1 METKQLEIAIS
12 SAILEQEITLQ
23 EGRKEELFDNI
34 YQNIINK
41 KEEFVTLQSRINQKT
56 RRRYYLHYKGR
67 KTGLNIQTKERQVSL
82 PSTQI
87 EVIKNNKYAIALSEE
102 YGYNLQVTID

>member
-12 SAILEQEITLQ
+12 SAILEQEITLP

-67 KTGLNIQTKERQVSL
+67 KTGLNIQTKERRVSL

>member
-1 METKQLEIAIS
+1 METKQLETAIS
-12 SAILEQEITLQ
+12 SAILEQEITLP

-56 RRRYYLHYKGR
+56 RPRYYLHYKGR
-67 KTGLNIQTKERQVSL
+67 KKGLNIQTKERRVSVI
-82 PSTQI
+82 STQV
-87 EVIKNNKYAIALSEE
+87 EVIKNNKYAVALSEE
-102 YGYNLQVTID
+102 YGYNLQLTID

>member
-34 YQNIINK
+34 YNTLRLK

-67 KTGLNIQTKERQVSL
+67 KTGLNIQTKERRVSL

>member
-34 YQNIINK
+34 YNTLRLK
-41 KEEFVTLQSRINQKT
+41 KEEFITLQSRINQKAQ
-56 RRRYYLHYKGR
+56 RA
-67 KTGLNIQTKERQVSL
+67 SL

-87 EVIKNNKYAIALSEE
+87 EVIKKNKHKALSKK
-102 YGYNLQVTID
+102 NN

>member
-1 METKQLEIAIS
+1 METKQLETAIS
-12 SAILEQEITLQ
+12 SAILEQEITLP

-67 KTGLNIQTKERQVSL
+67 KTGLNIQTKERRVSL

>member
-12 SAILEQEITLQ
+12 SAILEQEITLP

-67 KTGLNIQTKERQVSL
+67 KTGLNIQTKERRASL

-87 EVIKNNKYAIALSEE
+87 EVIKKINTKR
-102 YGYNLQVTID
+102 

>member
-1 METKQLEIAIS
+1 METKQLETAIS
-12 SAILEQEITLQ
+12 SAILEQEITLP

-87 EVIKNNKYAIALSEE
+87 EVIKKNKYAIALSEE
-102 YGYNLQVTID
+102 YGYSLQVTID

>member
-12 SAILEQEITLQ
+12 SAILEQEITLP

-34 YQNIINK
+34 YNTLRLK
-41 KEEFVTLQSRINQKT
+41 KEEFITLQSRINQKAQ
-56 RRRYYLHYKGR
+56 RA
-67 KTGLNIQTKERQVSL
+67 SL

-87 EVIKNNKYAIALSEE
+87 EVIKKINTKR
-102 YGYNLQVTID
+102 